1 MDFGAKGLGARL
13 RGAPGARLAARSLGG
28 PKAPTR
34 GCGPTA
40 HRQGAFRAVACTPPR
55 LPGPSAF
62 GAAGSTIA
70 KVARIARGS
79 VTQQNGNIAMKAA
92 VASAAPTEWE
102 GAKPVPLAITLAIG
116 LVIRFLVPVPEG
128 ITMKGWTLLSIFLST
143 ICGLVL
149 EPLPTGAVA
158 FLGLTATILS
168 GTLTFA
174 QATAAMTSEVI
185 WLIVVSFFFAKGFEL
200 TGLGRRVAFLFVK
213 VFGKNTLGLSY
224 GLNVAEGFISPAMP
238 STTARAGGIFVP
250 IMANI
255 ARNAGSTPDSNRT
268 KLGAFLVH
276 SQFQTSSHTSA
287 LFLTAAAQNLLCLKL
302 AADTIGTIGNQFV
315 TWTLGALA
323 PAVAGLVLCPL
334 LMYQMMPPELKATPE
349 APKEAEKQLE
359 NMGPMSSKEWI
370 MLGTMLLAIT
380 LWVFGESLGI
390 PAVLAAMMGLCI
402 LLLSGTLK
410 WQECLNYA
418 PAWDTLFWFAVLIGL
433 SGQLN
438 SMGIISAFSAK
449 CGAFLTSLNLGT
461 MPLFVILH
469 VVFFAIHYLFASQ
482 TAHVAALYSAFL
494 TLMLSAGV
502 PPLMA
507 ALSLAYNA
515 NLFGSITQ
523 FASGQAAVYYGS
535 GFMTLQEVFKIGAL
549 FAFLNLTLWLG
560 IGIPWWK
567 VLGWW

>member
-1 MDFGAKGLGARL
+1 MVPRRILSVGDLIEFGALRLGVGGLV
-13 RGAPGARLAARSLGG
+13 S
-28 PKAPTR
+28 
-34 GCGPTA
+34 
-40 HRQGAFRAVACTPPR
+40 
-55 LPGPSAF
+55 
-62 GAAGSTIA
+62 
-70 KVARIARGS
+70 RIATGRTS
-79 VTQQNGNIAMKAA
+79 HANCRTALKAV
-92 VASAAPTEWE
+92 VASATPTEWE

-116 LVIRFLVPVPEG
+116 LVLRFLVPIPEG
-128 ITMKGWTLLSIFLST
+128 ITAKGWTLLSIFLST
-143 ICGLVL
+143 IGGLVL

-158 FLGLTATILS
+158 FLGLTATVLS

-174 QATAAMTSEVI
+174 QATSAMTSEVI

-213 VFGKNTLGLSY
+213 LFGKNTLGLSY
-224 GLNVAEGFISPAMP
+224 GLNVAEGLISPAMP

-250 IMANI
+250 IMTNI
-255 ARNAGSTPDSNRT
+255 AKNAGSTPVSKRM

-302 AADTIGTIGNQFV
+302 AADTIGTIGNPFV
-315 TWTLGALA
+315 TWSLGALA
-323 PAVAGLVLCPL
+323 PAAAGLILSPL
-334 LMYQMMPPELKATPE
+334 LMYTLIPPELKETPE
-349 APKEAEKQLE
+349 APQEAQEQLE
-359 NMGPMSSKEWI
+359 NMGPMSNKEWI

-380 LWVFGESLGI
+380 LWVFGEGLGI
-390 PAVLAAMMGLCI
+390 PAVLAAMIGLCI
-402 LLLSGTLK
+402 LLLTGTLK
-410 WQECLNYA
+410 WQDCLNYA

-449 CGAFLTSLNLGT
+449 CGAFLTSLNLGM
-461 MPLFVILH
+461 MPLFVVLH
-469 VVFFAIHYLFASQ
+469 VVFFGIHYLFASQ

-507 ALSLAYNA
+507 ALSLAYNS

-549 FAFLNLTLWLG
+549 FALLNLALWLG
-560 IGIPWWK
+560 VGIPWWK
-567 VLGWW
+567 ALGWW